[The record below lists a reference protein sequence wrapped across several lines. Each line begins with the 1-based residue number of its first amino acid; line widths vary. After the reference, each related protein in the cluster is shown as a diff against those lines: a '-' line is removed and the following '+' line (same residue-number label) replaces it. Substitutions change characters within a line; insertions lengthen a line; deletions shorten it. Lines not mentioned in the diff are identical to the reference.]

1 MAGSEVARGF
11 RGGACQSDADV
22 TGRRRDGIGVNPV
35 TMDGALC
42 SERGKHVRGMG
53 EYVETVGIQ

>member
-1 MAGSEVARGF
+1 
-11 RGGACQSDADV
+11 
-22 TGRRRDGIGVNPV
+22 
-35 TMDGALC
+35 MDGALC